1 MSSMPSLHPVSVLFL
16 ALAVLGAATVRS
28 GEILFSVCIVVALIS
43 WRIASLRFRQ
53 LLRRS
58 RWLLLSM
65 LLIFSFLTPGTHVR
79 YLPGTSSEGVVIAVE
94 QAARLLLA
102 ISVLALL
109 LTRLNPGQLISA
121 MHTAFAPL
129 RRFGIDRDRIAVRI
143 ALTLEAVEGD
153 TAPAMGGEQKISLPR
168 QPIGRL
174 DWACAVLSLGLLAS
188 VYLP

>member
-16 ALAVLGAATVRS
+16 ALAVLGAVSVRS
-28 GEILFSVCIVVALIS
+28 GEILFSTCSLVALLA
-43 WRIASLRFRQ
+43 WKFAPLRFRQ

-65 LLIFSFLTPGTHVR
+65 LLIFSFLTPGTHIR
-79 YLPGTSSEGVVIAVE
+79 YLPGMSSEGMLIAVE

-102 ISVLALL
+102 IGVLALL

-121 MHTAFAPL
+121 MHTALAPF
-129 RRFGIDRDRIAVRI
+129 RYCGIDRDRIAVRI

-153 TAPAMGGEQKISLPR
+153 LAPAPGGVQQISLPR
-168 QPIGRL
+168 QPMGSA
-174 DWACAVLSLGLLAS
+174 DWACAALSLILLVS
-188 VYLP
+188 VSLP